1 MKKRVIVAHGWEG
14 TPEEGWF
21 PWIKKELEA
30 NGFDVFIPQ
39 LPDPENPRI
48 QKWVQKLAE
57 TVGSSDEDTYLVGH
71 SMGCQTIARYLEQLP
86 DDVVVGGAV
95 FVAGFFKRLTGLR
108 DDADVQETDRHW
120 LEAPIDLKK
129 VKTHLKKS
137 IAIFSDDD
145 PFVPQ
150 ENQDDFKELL
160 GSKIIVEHQGGHFSG
175 GLDKCFEL
183 PVALDAVLE
192 IAEDNSE
199 LGYN

>member
-14 TPEEGWF
+14 HPEEGWF
-21 PWIKKELEA
+21 PWIEKELEGK
-30 NGFDVFIPQ
+30 GFDVSIPQ
-39 LPDPENPRI
+39 LPDPDNPRI
-48 QKWVQKLAE
+48 QEWVQKLEEA
-57 TVGSSDEDTYLVGH
+57 VGSPDGDTYFVGH
-71 SMGCQTIARYLEQLP
+71 SMGCQTIARYLERLP

-95 FVAGFFKRLTGLR
+95 FVAGFFKSLTGLS
-108 DDADVQETDRHW
+108 DDADVQEMDRHW
-120 LEAPIDLKK
+120 LGAPIDLKK

-150 ENQDDFKELL
+150 ENHADFDELL
-160 GSKIIVEHQGGHFSG
+160 GSKIIVEHEAGHFSG

-192 IAEDNSE
+192 ITEDIPE
-199 LGYN
+199 LGSN